1 MQSGNV
7 RIRRAHASLILGGW
21 MPEERTPRELY
32 RYRTKAL
39 TGPWQ
44 PTIGAAIDDAI
55 RAGQMRVD
63 VSGQIHWLAPGEI
76 ERSLVAK
83 GAPPSDLIG

>member
-1 MQSGNV
+1 
-7 RIRRAHASLILGGW
+7 
-21 MPEERTPRELY
+21 MPEEPASREIY

-63 VSGQIHWLAPGEI
+63 SSGQIHWIAPGEI
-76 ERSLVAK
+76 ERSLT
-83 GAPPSDLIG
+83 GNDEGPEHDDGLIG